1 MAFQSTMETS
11 FQNPGTRIRGGRGY
25 YYKVVPCPSKKCVRG
40 MQENV
45 LQRTAC
51 FTLSSGHS
59 AFKPLK
65 SCSSRSVCSL
75 NPSIFPTPPCL
86 RILFF
91 FFLDSA
97 PGAGAGHAVSHYEL
111 HSSLCVPRAQ
121 HICGVK
127 EKGSPAE
134 LLNCGEQSPPP
145 APIAFQ

>member
-1 MAFQSTMETS
+1 MRGTEGRFHIFLKSVICSVGSLMAFQSTMETS

-25 YYKVVPCPSKKCVRG
+25 YKVGPCPSKKCVRG

-45 LQRTAC
+45 LQRTAR

-91 FFLDSA
+91 FFSIVHQAQVLGMQSVTTSCT
-97 PGAGAGHAVSHYEL
+97 HLSVCL
-111 HSSLCVPRAQ
+111 VHSTFV
-121 HICGVK
+121 
-127 EKGSPAE
+127 E
-134 LLNCGEQSPPP
+134 
-145 APIAFQ
+145 